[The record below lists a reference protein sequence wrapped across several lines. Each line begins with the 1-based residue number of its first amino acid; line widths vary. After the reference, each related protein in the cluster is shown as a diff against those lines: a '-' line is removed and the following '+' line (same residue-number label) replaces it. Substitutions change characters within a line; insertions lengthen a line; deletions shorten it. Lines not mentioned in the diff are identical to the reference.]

1 MDKTSTQAE
10 ETTAPGEETAPAKET
25 TAPADGTSAPA
36 EETTAPADGTP
47 APAEETTAPADGTPA
62 PAEEAASHEV
72 VNAEA
77 AHDALTAVDP
87 RLLVR
92 EQGLLGYWA
101 EFKRKVHAG
110 DLGSIPVVIGLAVIA
125 VVFQLLNS
133 NFLSAKNLTDIAV
146 TMVGT
151 GMMAVG
157 IIFVLLLGEIDLSV
171 GSVSGVSGAIVA
183 VLSVTHGMNEWL
195 ALLVALVSGAAIGAL
210 HGFFFARIGA
220 PAFAVTLAGLLFWLG
235 FMLQLLGDNG
245 TINLDGDGV
254 VGQLTTYF
262 FTDIAAAYGL
272 AALAVAAYFLGAF
285 TDNRRRA
292 AAGIP
297 SRPVA
302 DIVLRS
308 VLLAVVA
315 FAAAY
320 MLNQDRGLPLALVI
334 FLVVLVT
341 TDFVL
346 RRTAYGR
353 KIFALGGS
361 VEASRRAG
369 INVTA
374 VRVSVFALAGF
385 FAAAG
390 GLFWAS
396 KIAAANQSAG
406 TGDLLMNV
414 IAAAV
419 IGGTSLFGGR
429 GRTWNALLGALVIVS
444 IQYGLALE
452 GIRTPVVYM
461 ITGGVLLATV
471 VIDSVTRKTQRT
483 AGRA

>member
-1 MDKTSTQAE
+1 MTTEKTST
-10 ETTAPGEETAPAKET
+10 TDAP
-25 TAPADGTSAPA
+25 
-36 EETTAPADGTP
+36 
-47 APAEETTAPADGTPA
+47 
-62 PAEEAASHEV
+62 V
-72 VNAEA
+72 VNPDA

-92 EQGLLGYWA
+92 EQGVKGYWS
-101 EFKRKVHAG
+101 EFKRKMHAG
-110 DLGSIPVVIGLAVIA
+110 DLGSIPVVIGLIIIAVI
-125 VVFQLLNS
+125 FQSMNS
-133 NFLSAKNLTDIAV
+133 QFLSAKNLTDISV

-171 GSVSGVSGAIVA
+171 GAVSGVSGALAA
-183 VLSVTHGMNEWL
+183 VLSVTNGMNEWL
-195 ALLVALVSGAAIGAL
+195 AVLIALAGGAVIGAL
-210 HGFFFARIGA
+210 HGFFFAKIGA
-220 PAFAVTLAGLLFWLG
+220 PAFAVTLAGLLFWQG
-235 FMLQLLGDNG
+235 FMLQMLGDTG
-245 TINLDGDGV
+245 TINLDSEGV
-254 VGQLTTYF
+254 VGSMTTHF
-262 FTDIAAAYGL
+262 FSDVAAAYGL
-272 AALAVAAYFLGAF
+272 AAVAVVVFFLSSF
-285 TDNRRRA
+285 FDNRRRD
-292 AAGIP
+292 AAGVP
-297 SRPVA
+297 SRPLS
-302 DIVLRS
+302 DTLLRT
-308 VLLAVVA
+308 VLLGIVA
-315 FAAAY
+315 FAAAAVF
-320 MLNQDRGLPLALVI
+320 NQYRGLPLALVL
-334 FLVVLVT
+334 FLAALVI

-346 RRTAYGR
+346 RRTSYGR

-374 VRVSVFALAGF
+374 VRISVFSIAGF
-385 FAAAG
+385 FAAVG

-406 TGDLLMNV
+406 AGELLMNV

-429 GRTWNALLGALVIVS
+429 GRTWNALLGAMVIVS

-471 VIDSVTRKTQRT
+471 VIDSITRKTQRT

>member
-1 MDKTSTQAE
+1 MSIDK
-10 ETTAPGEETAPAKET
+10 
-25 TAPADGTSAPA
+25 
-36 EETTAPADGTP
+36 TP
-47 APAEETTAPADGTPA
+47 APAGGRHRVGTP
-62 PAEEAASHEV
+62 EAAPT
-72 VNAEA
+72 
-77 AHDALTAVDP
+77 AHTAHTAVDP

-92 EQGLLGYWA
+92 EQGIGGYIA
-101 EFKRKVHAG
+101 EFKRKLHAG
-110 DLGSIPVVIGLAVIA
+110 DLGSIPVVIGLVLICAI
-125 VVFQLLNS
+125 FQSLNS
-133 NFLSAKNLTDIAV
+133 QFLSAQNLSNIAV
-146 TMVGT
+146 TMVAT

-171 GSVSGVSGAIVA
+171 GAVSGVSGAIVA

-195 ALLVALVSGAAIGAL
+195 SVLAAVAGGAVIGAL

-220 PAFAVTLAGLLFWLG
+220 PAFAVTLAGLLFWQG
-235 FMLQLLGDNG
+235 FMLQLLGSQG
-245 TINLDGDGV
+245 TINLDGDGIV
-254 VGQLTTYF
+254 AKLTTYYF
-262 FTDIAAAYGL
+262 SDVAAAYGL
-272 AALAVAAYFLGAF
+272 AGLAVAVFFVSAS
-285 TDNRRRA
+285 TDARRRR

-297 SRPVA
+297 SRPLG
-302 DIVLRS
+302 DIVLRT
-308 VLLAVVA
+308 VLLAAVS

-320 MLNQDRGLPLALVI
+320 MFNQYKGLPLALVL
-334 FLVVLVT
+334 FLAVLVT

-353 KIFALGGS
+353 KVFALGGS
-361 VEASRRAG
+361 VEAARRAG

-374 VRVSVFALAGF
+374 VRISVFAIAGT
-385 FAAAG
+385 FAAVG

-406 TGDLLMNV
+406 AGELLMNV

-429 GRTWNALLGALVIVS
+429 GRTWNALLGVMVIVS

-452 GIRTPVVYM
+452 GIATPIQFM

-471 VIDSVTRKTQRT
+471 VIDSVTRKTQKT

>member
-1 MDKTSTQAE
+1 MSIDKTSAPV
-10 ETTAPGEETAPAKET
+10 ETPVGNP
-25 TAPADGTSAPA
+25 D
-36 EETTAPADGTP
+36 
-47 APAEETTAPADGTPA
+47 
-62 PAEEAASHEV
+62 
-72 VNAEA
+72 A
-77 AHDALTAVDP
+77 AHDAVTAVDP

-92 EQGLLGYWA
+92 EQGLKGYLA
-101 EFKRKVHAG
+101 EFRRKMHAG
-110 DLGSIPVVIGLAVIA
+110 DLGSIPVVVGLIVIA
-125 VVFQLLNS
+125 VIFQSMNS
-133 NFLSAKNLTDIAV
+133 QFLSAENLNNIAV
-146 TMVGT
+146 TMVAT

-171 GSVSGVSGAIVA
+171 GSVSGVSGALVA

-195 ALLVALVSGAAIGAL
+195 ALVVALVSGAAIGAL
-210 HGFFFARIGA
+210 HGFFFAKIGA

-235 FMLQLLGDNG
+235 FMLQLLGENG
-245 TINLDGDGV
+245 TINLDGEGV
-254 VGQLTTYF
+254 VGQLTTYYF
-262 FTDIAAAYGL
+262 SDIAAAYGL
-272 AALAVAAYFLGAF
+272 AAVAVAAFFLSSF
-285 TDNRRRA
+285 FDNRRRA

-297 SRPVA
+297 SRPLSDTVMRTV
-302 DIVLRS
+302 ILGVI
-308 VLLAVVA
+308 A
-315 FAAAY
+315 FAAAA
-320 MLNQDRGLPLALVI
+320 MFNQYKGLPLALVL
-334 FLVVLVT
+334 FLVVLVI

-374 VRVSVFALAGF
+374 VRISVFALAGL
-385 FAAAG
+385 FAAVG

-406 TGDLLMNV
+406 AGDLLMNV

-429 GRTWNALLGALVIVS
+429 GRTWNALLGVMVIVS

-452 GIRTPVVYM
+452 GIATPIQYM

-471 VIDSVTRKTQRT
+471 VIDSVTRKTQKT

>member
-1 MDKTSTQAE
+1 MTTEKTSTA
-10 ETTAPGEETAPAKET
+10 TAPQ
-25 TAPADGTSAPA
+25 
-36 EETTAPADGTP
+36 
-47 APAEETTAPADGTPA
+47 
-62 PAEEAASHEV
+62 V
-72 VNAEA
+72 VNPDA
-77 AHDALTAVDP
+77 AHDAVTAVDP

-92 EQGLLGYWA
+92 EQGVKGYLT
-101 EFKRKVHAG
+101 EFKRKMHAG
-110 DLGSIPVVIGLAVIA
+110 DLGSIPVVVGLIVIA
-125 VVFQLLNS
+125 AIFQSMNS
-133 NFLSAKNLTDIAV
+133 QFLSAENLSNIAV
-146 TMVGT
+146 TMVAT

-171 GSVSGVSGAIVA
+171 GSVSGVSGALVA

-235 FMLQLLGDNG
+235 FMLQLLGENG
-245 TINLDGDGV
+245 TINLDSEGV
-254 VGQLTTYF
+254 VGQLTTYYF
-262 FTDIAAAYGL
+262 SDIAAAYGL
-272 AALAVAAYFLGAF
+272 AALAVAAFFLSSF
-285 TDNRRRA
+285 FDNRRRA

-297 SRPVA
+297 SRPLSDTVM
-302 DIVLRS
+302 RT

-315 FAAAY
+315 FAAAA
-320 MLNQDRGLPLALVI
+320 MFNQYKGLPLALVL
-334 FLVVLVT
+334 FLAVLVI

-374 VRVSVFALAGF
+374 VRISVFALAGL
-385 FAAAG
+385 FAAVG

-406 TGDLLMNV
+406 AGDLLMNV

-429 GRTWNALLGALVIVS
+429 GRTWNALLGVMVIVS

-452 GIRTPVVYM
+452 GIATPIQYM

-471 VIDSVTRKTQRT
+471 VIDSITRKTQKT

>member
-1 MDKTSTQAE
+1 MSIDK
-10 ETTAPGEETAPAKET
+10 
-25 TAPADGTSAPA
+25 
-36 EETTAPADGTP
+36 TP
-47 APAEETTAPADGTPA
+47 APAGGR
-62 PAEEAASHEV
+62 HRV
-72 VNAEA
+72 VNPDA
-77 AHDALTAVDP
+77 AHDAVTAVDP

-92 EQGLLGYWA
+92 GQGLGGYIA
-101 EFKRKVHAG
+101 EFKRKLHAG
-110 DLGSIPVVIGLAVIA
+110 DLGSIPVVIGLILICAI
-125 VVFQLLNS
+125 FQSLNS
-133 NFLSAKNLTDIAV
+133 QFLSAQNLSNIAV
-146 TMVGT
+146 TMVAT

-171 GSVSGVSGAIVA
+171 GAVSGVSGAIVA
-183 VLSVTHGMNEWL
+183 VLSVTQGMNEWL
-195 ALLVALVSGAAIGAL
+195 AVLAAIAGGAVIGAL

-220 PAFAVTLAGLLFWLG
+220 PAFAVTLAGLLFWQG
-235 FMLQLLGDNG
+235 FMLQLLGSQG
-245 TINLDGDGV
+245 TINLDGDGIV
-254 VGQLTTYF
+254 AKLTTYYF
-262 FTDIAAAYGL
+262 SDVAAAYGL
-272 AALAVAAYFLGAF
+272 AGLAVAVFFVSAS
-285 TDNRRRA
+285 TDARRRR

-297 SRPVA
+297 SRPLG
-302 DIVLRS
+302 DIVLRT
-308 VLLAVVA
+308 VLLAAVA

-320 MLNQDRGLPLALVI
+320 VFNQYKGLPLALVL
-334 FLVVLVT
+334 FLAVLVS

-353 KIFALGGS
+353 KVFALGGS
-361 VEASRRAG
+361 VEAARRAG

-374 VRVSVFALAGF
+374 VRISVFAIAGT
-385 FAAAG
+385 FAAVG

-406 TGDLLMNV
+406 AGELLMNV

-429 GRTWNALLGALVIVS
+429 GRTWNALLGVMVIVS

-452 GIRTPVVYM
+452 GIATPIQFM

-471 VIDSVTRKTQRT
+471 VIDSVTRKTQKT